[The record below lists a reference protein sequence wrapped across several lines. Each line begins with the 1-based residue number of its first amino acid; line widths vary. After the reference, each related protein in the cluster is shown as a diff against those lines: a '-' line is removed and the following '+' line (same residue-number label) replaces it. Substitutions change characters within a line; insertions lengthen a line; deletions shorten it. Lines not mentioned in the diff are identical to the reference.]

1 MRGVTIY
8 VAAADVPDELR
19 PHRETIFRG
28 QRWFV
33 LESSS
38 GGDHAHHQA
47 LSREGMTMVMSN
59 LAGKKENKFFSIS
72 TPVWIRPLN
81 GP

>member
-1 MRGVTIY
+1 MSTSRWNLPPARGTTVSYEGVTIY

-19 PHRETIFRG
+19 PHRETTFRG

-38 GGDHAHHQA
+38 GEAMRTIR
-47 LSREGMTMVMSN
+47 LYRERT
-59 LAGKKENKFFSIS
+59 
-72 TPVWIRPLN
+72 
-81 GP
+81 